1 MKLRTRL
8 AILVGIVMIVGGGV
22 IGGVSAL
29 VARQGAI
36 KALDNTLG
44 KAIDVVRLNSVGDV
58 SMILDFAESSP
69 VPMSAML
76 FYSDGEPVA
85 LVEGRVGNDDLTF
98 PALSIKQVQKATM
111 QSQSLAG
118 SIGIRMSA
126 LQTSSDEWLVVGVST
141 YEVGSQ
147 FGTAFL
153 RNIELSLLIAAAMVA
168 LVYWMIRRELRPVAQ
183 LTQDARA
190 IAGGNLSVMLS
201 KESGKNEIA
210 QLTESLTTMVN
221 SLRDA
226 VEVTTR
232 SEVRMREF
240 LGDASHEL
248 RTPLTVI
255 RGYIE
260 ILNSGNELSQ
270 ETTDRAMHRL
280 TSESL
285 RMSRTINDLLLL
297 AELDEVSHDKVVVV
311 DLSAMVADHVQDL
324 MAQQPQRRVLSTVA
338 TDVRVHGN
346 RELLERI
353 LSNLISNIARHTN
366 TDADVGVSLVE
377 QEGAA
382 ILIVDD
388 AGPGLSTEMY
398 ARSFEGFQRFD
409 KAHSQSGGGFGLGL
423 SILSSIVQR
432 HGGVLTMSQSPLGG
446 LRTIVTIPIEIDRPE

>member
-44 KAIDVVRLNSVGDV
+44 KAIDVVRLDSVGDV
-58 SMILDFAESSP
+58 SKILDFAESSP

-85 LVEGRVGNDDLTF
+85 LVEGRVGNDNLTF
-98 PALSIKQVQKATM
+98 PALSIMQVQKATI
-111 QSQSLAG
+111 QSQSLTG

-126 LQTSSDEWLVVGVST
+126 LQTSGDEWLVVGVST

-147 FGTAFL
+147 FGAAFR

-232 SEVRMREF
+232 SEIRMREF

-255 RGYIE
+255 RGYVD

-270 ETTDRAMHRL
+270 EIHDRAMHRL

-285 RMSRTINDLLLL
+285 RMSQTINDLLLL
-297 AELDEVSHDKVVVV
+297 AELDEVNHDKVDGV

-324 MAQQPQRRVLSTVA
+324 TVQQPQRRVSSTVA
-338 TDVRVHGN
+338 TDVRVQGN

-353 LSNLISNIARHTN
+353 FSNLMSNIARHTN

-377 QEGAA
+377 REGSA

-446 LRTIVTIPIEIDRPE
+446 LRTIVTIPIEIDRPH